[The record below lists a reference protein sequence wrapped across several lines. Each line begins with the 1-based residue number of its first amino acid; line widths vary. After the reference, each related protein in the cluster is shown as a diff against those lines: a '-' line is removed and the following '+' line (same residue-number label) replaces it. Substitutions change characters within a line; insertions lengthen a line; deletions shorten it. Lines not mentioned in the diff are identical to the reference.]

1 MNVLFVRPRPDPET
15 IGLQHVMLVEPLEL
29 EEMAALLPPECT
41 PVLADLILDRR
52 DLRHF
57 LEKYRPR
64 MVCVTGYI
72 TNVPEMKRIC
82 QEAKR
87 FDPLCVTVAGGVH
100 VEVLPEDLMDA
111 AVDFRVVR
119 NAVSVF
125 PKLVE
130 HALLGRGDV
139 PPGVLSTWEV
149 ADPRTLP
156 PHEFS
161 WVRPRR
167 DLNRPYR
174 DRYFYIFHDRVA
186 LVKSAFGCPFTCNF
200 CFCRQITGD
209 RFHARPVEDVLDEL
223 EEIEQTEIYIVDDD
237 FLVSR
242 ARIEAFCDGLERR
255 GIRKRYLVYGRAD
268 FIVKNPNL
276 IARFARLGLRTA
288 IVGLESFNAAELAAY
303 DKGTDPHTNEEAI
316 HILHRHGVDCYAT
329 LILNPDWSHEDFD
342 FLRRKLVELDIRYVN
357 LQPLTP
363 LPGTGFTVDPSR
375 LLIHRSEYA
384 KWDLA
389 HVMVRPS
396 RMSVHA
402 YYREIIRSYE
412 TVLYRPSVL
421 RSHLQYPPAMLWKM
435 IKGTWAVHRQYVQKM
450 REARHA

>member
-29 EEMAALLPPECT
+29 EEMAALLPSECE
-41 PVLADLILDRR
+41 PVLADMTLEKR
-52 DLRHF
+52 DIGWF
-57 LEKYRPR
+57 LEKYRPG

-82 QEAKR
+82 REAKR
-87 FDPLCVTVAGGVH
+87 FDPACATVAGGVH

-119 NAVSVF
+119 NAVTVF
-125 PKLVE
+125 PRLVA
-130 HALLGRGDV
+130 HVLGRGPV
-139 PPGVLSTWEV
+139 PAGVLTTWEI
-149 ADPRTLP
+149 PNPETLP
-156 PHEFS
+156 AYEFA

-223 EEIEQTEIYIVDDD
+223 AEIEQTEIYIVDDD

-242 ARIEAFCDGLERR
+242 TRIESFCDGLERR
-255 GIRKRYLVYGRAD
+255 GIRKRYLVYGRSD
-268 FIVKNPNL
+268 FIVKNPDL
-276 IARFARLGLRTA
+276 VARFAKLGLRTV
-288 IVGLESFNAAELAAY
+288 IVGLESFDADELAAY

-316 HILHRHGVDCYAT
+316 HILNRHGVDCYAT

-342 FLRRKLVELDIRYVN
+342 FLRKKLVELDIRYVN

-375 LLIHRSEYA
+375 MLVHRSDYV

-396 RMSVHA
+396 KMSVNA

-412 TVLYRPSVL
+412 AVLYRPAAL
-421 RSHLQYPPAMLWKM
+421 LSHLKYPPGMLWKM
-435 IKGTWAVHRQYVQKM
+435 LKGTASVYRQYLQKM

>member
-29 EEMAALLPPECT
+29 EEMAALLPPPCT
-41 PVLADLILDRR
+41 PVLIDMTLEKHDISY
-52 DLRHF
+52 F
-57 LEKYRPR
+57 LKKYRPH

-82 QEAKR
+82 REAKR
-87 FDPLCVTVAGGVH
+87 FDPACTTVVGGVH

-119 NAVSVF
+119 NAVTVF
-125 PKLVE
+125 PRLVE
-130 HALLGRGDV
+130 HVLGHGPV
-139 PPGVLSTWEV
+139 PTGVLTTWESI
-149 ADPRTLP
+149 ASEALP
-156 PHEFS
+156 PYEFA
-161 WVRPRR
+161 WVKPRR

-209 RFHARPVEDVLDEL
+209 RFHARPIEDVLDEL
-223 EEIEQTEIYIVDDD
+223 MEIEQTEIYIVDDD

-242 ARIEAFCDGLERR
+242 ARIEAFCDGLQQR
-255 GIRKRYLVYGRAD
+255 GIRKRYLVYGRSD
-268 FIVKNPNL
+268 FIVKNPDL
-276 IARFARLGLRTA
+276 IARFAKLGLRTV
-288 IVGLESFNAAELAAY
+288 IVGLESFDAQELASY
-303 DKGTDPHTNEEAI
+303 DKGTDPYTNEEAI
-316 HILHRHGVDCYAT
+316 HILHGHQVDCYAT

-342 FLRRKLVELDIRYVN
+342 FLRKKLVELDIRYVN

-363 LPGTGFTVDPSR
+363 LSGTGFTVDPSR
-375 LLIHRSEYA
+375 MLVHRSDYV

-396 RMSVHA
+396 KMSVQA
-402 YYREIIRSYE
+402 YYREIIRSYK
-412 TVLYRPSVL
+412 TILYRPSVL
-421 RSHLQYPPAMLWKM
+421 KSHLQYSPTMLWKM
-435 IKGTWAVHRQYVQKM
+435 LKGTAAVYRQYVQKM
-450 REARHA
+450 REARNA